1 MPDYKKVFASAS
13 TLNPYEWSDSNYL
26 KGWDMVGSNPPTKQQ
41 FDALFRNIDEKENYL
56 YSQIFNGTR
65 LRRNGTNYA
74 VGDRVYYTAMPTYLE
89 LECVTAGTTA
99 TAEVDVPAGIKAG
112 DTLTDGTVI
121 WKAIKYAI
129 DEDLKS
135 YVTDTANRFLADVTA
150 KGNVLTF
157 SRGDGTSKNV
167 AIDAVL
173 DISTANADITVQ
185 TASSKKTYTINNVAH
200 ATAADVDSSGKR
212 IDGYIRGAS
221 KSGDNIVLT
230 TGAGKTAASIKL
242 TSMLDVYPVG
252 SIYMSVNNVNP
263 SQLFGGR
270 WEQIQG
276 RFLLAAGGGYAAGTT
291 GGASSQPVSM
301 SVNVPNHWHYFGT
314 ENNNNGRFGIAKSK
328 VSAIS
333 HSNWGGYVVWNGHNG
348 HQGTDVNAPVS
359 ALTDIDPRSLVTD
372 GAHGSATATASTNI
386 NTMPPYLAVY
396 VWRRTA

>member
-1 MPDYKKVFASAS
+1 MPDYEKVFASAS
-13 TLNPYEWSDSNYL
+13 PLNPYEWSDSNYL

-41 FDALFRNIDEKENYL
+41 FDALFKNIDEKENYL

-135 YVTDTANRFLADVTA
+135 YVTDTANRFFSDVTA

-167 AIDAVL
+167 AVDAVL
-173 DISTANADITVQ
+173 DVSTANADITVQ
-185 TASSKKTYTINNVAH
+185 TASTKKTCTINNVAH

-212 IDGYIRGAS
+212 IDGYIRAAS

-314 ENNNNGRFGIAKSK
+314 ENNNNGRFGLAKSK

-333 HSNWGGYVVWNGHNG
+333 HSNWGGYVGWNGHNG
-348 HQGTDVNAPVS
+348 HQGTDVNAPGS
-359 ALTDIDPRSLVTD
+359 ALTDNDPRSLVTD
-372 GAHGSATATASTNI
+372 GAHGTATATASTNV

>member
-1 MPDYKKVFASAS
+1 MPDYEKVFASAS
-13 TLNPYEWSDSNYL
+13 PLNPYEWSDSNYL

-65 LRRNGTNYA
+65 LRRNGTDYA

-89 LECVTAGTTA
+89 LECVTSGTTA
-99 TAEVDVPAGIKAG
+99 TAEVDVPAGIQAG

-135 YVTDTANRFLADVTA
+135 YVTDTANKFFADVSA
-150 KGNVLTF
+150 RGNVLTF
-157 SRGDGTSKNV
+157 SRGNGTSKNV
-167 AIDAVL
+167 TIDAVL
-173 DISTANADITVQ
+173 DVSTANADITVQ
-185 TASSKKTYTINNVAH
+185 TASNKKTYTINNVAH

-263 SQLFGGR
+263 AQLFGGK

-276 RFLLAAGGGYAAGTT
+276 RFLLAAGGGYTAGTT
-291 GGASSQPVSM
+291 GGASSQPVNM
-301 SVNVPNHWHYFGT
+301 SVSVPNHWHYFGT
-314 ENNNNGRFGIAKSK
+314 ENNNNGRFGLAKSK

-333 HSNWGGYVVWNGHNG
+333 HSNWGGFVGWNGHSG

>member
-1 MPDYKKVFASAS
+1 MPDYEKVFASAS
-13 TLNPYEWSDSNYL
+13 PLNPYEWSDSNYL

-41 FDALFRNIDEKENYL
+41 FDALFKNIDEKENYL

-135 YVTDTANRFLADVTA
+135 YVTDTANRFFSDVTA

-167 AIDAVL
+167 AVDAVL
-173 DISTANADITVQ
+173 DVSTANADITVQ
-185 TASSKKTYTINNVAH
+185 TASTKKTCTINNVAH

-212 IDGYIRGAS
+212 IDGYIRAAS

-314 ENNNNGRFGIAKSK
+314 ENNNNGRFGLAKSK

-333 HSNWGGYVVWNGHNG
+333 HSNWGGYVGWNGHNG

-359 ALTDIDPRSLVTD
+359 ALTDNDPRSLVTD
-372 GAHGSATATASTNI
+372 GAHGTATATASTNV

>member
-1 MPDYKKVFASAS
+1 MPDYEKVFASAS
-13 TLNPYEWSDSNYL
+13 PLSPYEWSDSNYL

-41 FDALFRNIDEKENYL
+41 FDALFKNIDEKENYL
-56 YSQIFNGTR
+56 YSQIFSGTR

-99 TAEVDVPAGIKAG
+99 TAEVDVPAGIQAG

-135 YVTDTANRFLADVTA
+135 YVTDTANRFFADVTA

-157 SRGDGTSKNV
+157 SRGDGTLKNV

-185 TASSKKTYTINNVAH
+185 TASAKKTYTINNVAH

-263 SQLFGGR
+263 AQLFGGK

-276 RFLLAAGGGYAAGTT
+276 RFLLAAGGGYTAGTT
-291 GGASSQPVSM
+291 GGASSQPVNM
-301 SVNVPNHWHYFGT
+301 SVSVPNHWHYFGT
-314 ENNNNGRFGIAKSK
+314 EYDNRGRFGLAKSK

-333 HSNWGGYVVWNGHNG
+333 HSNWGGCVVWNGHGG

-359 ALTDIDPRSLVTD
+359 ALTDIEPRSLVTD